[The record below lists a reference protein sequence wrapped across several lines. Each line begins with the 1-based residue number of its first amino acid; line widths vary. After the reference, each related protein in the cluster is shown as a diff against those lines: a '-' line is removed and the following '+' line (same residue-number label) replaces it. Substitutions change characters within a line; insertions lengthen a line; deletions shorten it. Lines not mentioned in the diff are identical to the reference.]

1 MKSFTSRL
9 LASLLVPSMM
19 LLAGAANAAD
29 IQKRTLKFSSASNK
43 GHPQV
48 LGVEKFADLVAEK
61 SDGKITVKP
70 FPGGVLGRADLSA
83 TAGAVIAVDGGMHIH
98 GYRRTG

>member
-48 LGVEKFADLVAEK
+48 LAAC
-61 SDGKITVKP
+61 
-70 FPGGVLGRADLSA
+70 
-83 TAGAVIAVDGGMHIH
+83 
-98 GYRRTG
+98 RT